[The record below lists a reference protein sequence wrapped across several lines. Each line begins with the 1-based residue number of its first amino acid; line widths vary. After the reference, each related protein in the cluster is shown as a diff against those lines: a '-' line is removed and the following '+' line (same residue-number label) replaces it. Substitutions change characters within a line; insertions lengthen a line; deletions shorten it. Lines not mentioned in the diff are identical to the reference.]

1 MNPMNAM
8 NAMNPNAMNA
18 MNPNAMNAMNPNA
31 NAMNAPNANAMNLG
45 GMPTPAL
52 ADFNSANIVSGSKSF
67 LDSNSYVAK
76 AAFLILTVIV
86 FVYVLRACIALIG
99 WLFSPNSSPY
109 LVDGMI
115 DASVGNLTIPQD
127 PSQSNAVTILRSTN
141 DAAGIAFTWSVW
153 IYITQNA
160 PTNRDGKYLHV
171 FNKGSATTDATTGIM
186 APNNGPGLYL
196 NDDYSG
202 LRVVMSTFDNPSASV
217 DVDNI
222 PINKWVNVIVRVENT
237 VLDVFMNGDLAKRLP
252 LDAVPFQNYG
262 NVNVAQNHGFAG
274 FISSLRYYNT
284 ALGTRAI
291 SNVISAGPNLTVIGS
306 SGGAPGIMDY
316 LSSRWFSTQWNA

>member
-8 NAMNPNAMNA
+8 NPNAGEPMA
-18 MNPNAMNAMNPNA
+18 
-31 NAMNAPNANAMNLG
+31 
-45 GMPTPAL
+45 TPAL
-52 ADFNSANIVSGSKSF
+52 ADFNSANVVSGSKSF

-86 FVYVLRACIALIG
+86 FVYVLRLCITLIG
-99 WLFSPNSSPY
+99 WLFAPNSSPY

-115 DASVGNLTIPQD
+115 DANVGNLTIQQD
-127 PSQSNAVTILRSTN
+127 PSQANAVTILRSAN
-141 DAAGIAFTWSVW
+141 DAAGIAFTWSTW

-160 PTNRDGKYLHV
+160 KAGDGTKFLHV
-171 FNKGSATTDATTGIM
+171 FNKGSATTDPTNGTM
-186 APNNGPGLYL
+186 TPNNCPGLYL
-196 NDDYSG
+196 KNDYSG
-202 LRVVMSTFDNPSASV
+202 LRVVMSTFGTSTPEFV

-222 PINKWVNVIVRVENT
+222 PINKWFNVIIRVENT

-252 LDAVPFQNYG
+252 LNAVPFQNYG

-274 FISSLRYYNT
+274 LISSLRYYNT

-291 SNVISAGPNLTVIGS
+291 SNIISAGPNLTVVGS

-316 LSSRWFSTQWNA
+316 LSSRWFSTQWND

>member
-1 MNPMNAM
+1 MNAM
-8 NAMNPNAMNA
+8 MPNAGEPM
-18 MNPNAMNAMNPNA
+18 
-31 NAMNAPNANAMNLG
+31 G
-45 GMPTPAL
+45 TPAI
-52 ADFNSANIVSGSKSF
+52 ADFNSSNVVGGSKSF

-86 FVYVLRACIALIG
+86 FVYVLRVGIALIG
-99 WLFSPNSSPY
+99 WLFAPNSSPY
-109 LVDGMI
+109 LVNGMI
-115 DASVGNLTIPQD
+115 DASVGNLTIQQD
-127 PSQSNAVTILRSTN
+127 PSQENAVTILRSTN

-160 PTNRDGKYLHV
+160 PTNRDGTKYLHV
-171 FNKGSATTDATTGIM
+171 FNKGSATTASDGTM
-186 APNNGPGLYL
+186 SPNNGPGLYL
-196 NDDYSG
+196 KDDYSG

-222 PINKWVNVIVRVENT
+222 PINKWFSVIIRVENT

-252 LDAVPFQNYG
+252 MDSVPFQNYG
-262 NVNVAQNHGFAG
+262 NVNVAQNHGFTG
-274 FISSLRYYNT
+274 LISSLRYYNT

-291 SNVISAGPNLTVIGS
+291 SNIISSGPNLTVIGS

>member
-1 MNPMNAM
+1 MNAM
-8 NAMNPNAMNA
+8 MPNAGEPM
-18 MNPNAMNAMNPNA
+18 
-31 NAMNAPNANAMNLG
+31 G
-45 GMPTPAL
+45 TPAI
-52 ADFNSANIVSGSKSF
+52 ADFNSSNVVGGSKSF

-86 FVYVLRACIALIG
+86 FVYVLRVGIALIG
-99 WLFSPNSSPY
+99 WLFAPNSSPY
-109 LVDGMI
+109 LVNGMI
-115 DASVGNLTIPQD
+115 DASVGNLTIQQD
-127 PSQSNAVTILRSTN
+127 PSQENAVTILRSTN

-160 PTNRDGKYLHV
+160 PTNRDGTKYLHV
-171 FNKGSATTDATTGIM
+171 FNKGSATTASDGTM
-186 APNNGPGLYL
+186 SPNNGPGLYL
-196 NDDYSG
+196 KDDYSG

-222 PINKWVNVIVRVENT
+222 PINKWFNVIIRVENT

-252 LDAVPFQNYG
+252 LDSVPFQNYG
-262 NVNVAQNHGFAG
+262 NVNVAQNHGFTG
-274 FISSLRYYNT
+274 LISSLRYYNT

-291 SNVISAGPNLTVIGS
+291 SNIISSGPNLTVIGS